1 VARILLGLLSVVV
14 TASAWAATPRTVLVF
29 GDSLSAGYGLRR
41 EEAWPVLLQQKL
53 GTNWQVVNASVSGET
68 TAGGLTRLPAAL
80 KEHKPAIVIIEL
92 GANDG
97 LRGLPLDSARK
108 NLASMIELDQAAGA
122 KTLLIS
128 MQMPPNFGAA
138 FTTKFSAMFDDL
150 AQTYKLPKPPFLLD
164 GIADKP
170 DLFQADQLHPVA
182 RAEGTVRDNVLKG
195 LTPLLK

>member
-1 VARILLGLLSVVV
+1 MSF
-14 TASAWAATPRTVLVF
+14 SAWAATPRTVLVF

-53 GTNWQVVNASVSGET
+53 GPNWQVVNASVSGET

-97 LRGLPLDSARK
+97 LRGLPLAGARQ
-108 NLASMIELDQAAGA
+108 NLAAMIELDKAAGA
-122 KTLLIS
+122 KTLLVG

-138 FTTKFSAMFDDL
+138 FTAKFSAMFNDL
-150 AQTYKLPKPPFLLD
+150 ALSYKLPTPPFLLD
-164 GIADKP
+164 GIGDKP
-170 DLFQADQLHPVA
+170 ELFQADQLHPIA
-182 RAEGTVRDNVLKG
+182 SAEGALRDNVWKG
-195 LTPLLK
+195 LVPLLK